1 MRFRR
6 FTEFILNEKYAGS
19 KKEEIMDK
27 GKSLEDFY
35 NIFPWDSEPES
46 ESGKAYYEF
55 TGKMMELALPPEVLK
70 GIKKKGIDILEV
82 CAGAGFGGVALGEY
96 LKKKGFRVKLL
107 MTDLRADALERAQK
121 FAKRKGLEAEV
132 KVMDALQLKNLKQ
145 KFDVVLFWGLS
156 TPHFN
161 PHELLRVFS
170 SFAYLLKRDG
180 FFIMDEA
187 DRRGS
192 IFLKT
197 GYKFALGEERGGRF
211 VMSFHTGYNPYTG
224 MFRRRYVSPDGSNFF
239 QEIYLWGIAEVSCM
253 LSVFFKEV
261 EIVDASGHY
270 VLVARRPNTAI
281 RPGDIKRPV
290 IRKCG

>member
-27 GKSLEDFY
+27 GKNLEDFY

-70 GIKKKGIDILEV
+70 GIKKKNLDILEV

-107 MTDLRADALERAQK
+107 MTDLRGDALERARK
-121 FAKRKGLEAEV
+121 FAKRKGLEVEV

-161 PHELLRVFS
+161 PHELLRLFS
-170 SFAYLLKRDG
+170 SFAHLLKRGG

-224 MFRRRYVSPDGSNFF
+224 MFRRRYVSPDGSNFV
-239 QEIYLWGIAEVSCM
+239 QEIYLWGIAEVSAM
-253 LSVFFKEV
+253 LSVFFKKV
-261 EIVDASGHY
+261 KLLDISAHYIIVSQNPFTGIS
-270 VLVARRPNTAI
+270 PEN
-281 RPGDIKRPV
+281 IKEPV
-290 IRKCG
+290 IERLK

>member
-1 MRFRR
+1 
-6 FTEFILNEKYAGS
+6 
-19 KKEEIMDK
+19 MDK

-145 KFDVVLFWGLS
+145 KFDAVLFWGLS

-170 SFAYLLKRDG
+170 SFAYLLKRGG
-180 FFIMDEA
+180 FFIMDEV

-197 GYKFALGEERGGRF
+197 GYKFALGEVGEERGGRF

-239 QEIYLWGIAEVSCM
+239 QEIYLWGIAEISCM
-253 LSVFFKEV
+253 LSVFFNEV
-261 EIVDASGHY
+261 EIVEAYGRH
-270 VLVARRPNTAI
+270 VVVARRPNTAI
-281 RPGDIKRPV
+281 RPEDIRRPV
-290 IRKCG
+290 IRKGG